1 MRINQIYDTSWLKRT
16 FSGFL
21 LLIVLLGLLPRF
33 ALAADIGSVVI
44 NEIAW
49 AGTQDSSNDEWIE
62 IYNTTDN
69 MIDLSNWQ
77 LIDDGTVAFVFPQGS
92 QIAPKSYQLIEDK
105 ESVTDIPSDYIYNM
119 SLANAGD
126 TLQLSNASSQII
138 DTVNMSGKAWYAGS
152 STTYATMERIN
163 PYLGDFKE
171 NFASAVSGN
180 GAKGSL
186 GNNILG
192 TPKSQN
198 SVFKLEEEQNKFNQI
213 KAVFENSNWNAGDI
227 VELKVNAENINK
239 LFVYGIGLIYDSSIL
254 EFQGAFKG
262 SFLSAGNENAT
273 SFQSGLRGG
282 EEGNLLIAE
291 AKLDQMKNGIDGS
304 GNLFTVQF
312 KALSDIQTNTAI
324 IFASD
329 SFAATPNN
337 DLSITFENALYEPE
351 IILNP
356 VNNLTTQIGDDRYQI
371 KLSWNKLS
379 VNNVQYQI
387 ERLGADGNWYVIG
400 ISDDNYFIDKD
411 GVNKGGNII
420 PDLTY
425 SYRVAVKKGEDL
437 SAYQEVQGMDFRG
450 IKGDNTRSDL
460 VDGRDLEKLA
470 LHFGENFE
478 SGNFEAL
485 IDTTYDGLINGSDLI
500 DLGSN
505 FAKKY

>member
-1 MRINQIYDTSWLKRT
+1 MRINQIYDISWLKRT

-21 LLIVLLGLLPRF
+21 LLMVLLGLLPKF
-33 ALAADIGSVVI
+33 ALAADIDSVVI

-69 MIDLSNWQ
+69 MIDLSNWH
-77 LIDDGTVAFVFPQGS
+77 LIDDGVVVFVFPEGS
-92 QIAPKSYQLIEDK
+92 QIASKTYQLIEDK
-105 ESVTDIPSDYIYNM
+105 ELVTDIPSDYIYNM
-119 SLANAGD
+119 SLANTGD
-126 TLQLSNASSQII
+126 TLQLADANGQII
-138 DTVNMSGKAWYAGS
+138 DSVNLSGNTWYAGS

-171 NFASAVSGN
+171 NFASAVSEN

-186 GNNILG
+186 GSGILG
-192 TPKSQN
+192 TPRSQN
-198 SVFKLEEEQNKFNQI
+198 SVFDLGEGQSNFNQI
-213 KAVFENSNWNAGDI
+213 KAVFENNNWHAGDI
-227 VELKVNAENINK
+227 IELKVSVENVSK

-262 SFLSAGNENAT
+262 DFLSAGNENAT

-291 AKLDQMKNGIDGS
+291 ARLDQMKNGVDGS
-304 GNLFTVQF
+304 GNLFTIQF
-312 KALSDIQTNTAI
+312 KVLSEVSVNTAI

-337 DLSITFENALYEPE
+337 DIEITFENAVYEPE
-351 IILNP
+351 LILSP

-371 KLSWNKLS
+371 KLSWDKSS

-400 ISDDNYFIDKD
+400 VSDDNYFIDKD
-411 GVNKGGNII
+411 SVNNGGNII
-420 PDLTY
+420 PNLTY

-437 SAYQEVQGMDFRG
+437 SAYQEIQGMDFRG
-450 IKGDNTRSDL
+450 VKGDNNRSDL

-470 LHFGENFE
+470 IHFGESLENE
-478 SGNFEAL
+478 SFDPL
-485 IDTTYDGLINGSDLI
+485 VDTTYDGLINGSDLI